1 MSRARAQSFVS
12 DSAAAAENEPTEN
25 LQRCLVY
32 CRMRPTKPGE
42 LNEKDGTFKLV
53 ELNKKRIIVGQNGE
67 KEYAYDGTF
76 GGDSTQEDIFQEVAK
91 PSLMHVLKGYTAA
104 IMCYGQTGTGKSFT
118 MSNTRL
124 GQEGII
130 PRSAGFLFDL
140 IEQTKTKE
148 YTLTAHFVQ
157 IYRDHLSDLM
167 KENQAEAK
175 VDIRFDTKKGVE
187 IMNCTNIPVPS
198 KAAFLEMYK
207 EGDARRI
214 VRPTKMNPESS
225 RGHTA
230 LVLYVKS
237 RSTDPDDMS
246 MPTEGKITFIDL
258 AGYER
263 FDKTGVKDPIHKD
276 EAKKINA
283 SLLSLGH
290 VVTALSQ
297 GEKFVPWRN
306 SKLTRL
312 LQDSIGGRSRSTIV
326 ITIGPSSASLH
337 ETTNSLEFGN
347 RAMDVAV
354 SSNKEENVDFQKLAA
369 KLQLLLDESEEHVNK
384 LVLAEKTREAERLD
398 RERRHKHDIDRLR
411 GRHRDELTRLME
423 EGATRERIE
432 ELLRLQEVEDLN
444 LQEQQI
450 EERDMDDSR
459 FEEEER
465 TMVQGIEQEHMVR
478 AASMRKEATA
488 AKQRELDTACEMIA
502 KLRNTEPTPE
512 ALLAIAAEISEQ
524 AGSPSP
530 SDPEE
535 AASPR
540 TVNSAELAILVR
552 QIEELKRE
560 AEEKEEKTRETTE
573 KMKAA
578 HLKCANLLKEQ
589 REKNKA
595 MVEETVARE
604 DLERLQGQLDEMT
617 TARDSAAS
625 HRDELED
632 KMQTMQKQVNHS
644 ASECE
649 KMALESKKAQSMIA
663 QLTAFK
669 EELEEKLQVARQE
682 REEVVEE
689 YNRKEREKEASR
701 EETAADSTRKITELN
716 GEIGELKATIGTV
729 EATLAE
735 VKAEKKSLDE
745 QLAALTANLEEQK
758 KLLAERDEKEKQ
770 LNAAIESEK
779 ERSEGASATGKK
791 RERELETAVEQ
802 CRDET
807 RAIEKQLKSEIE
819 DTETRCAQ
827 RVASLAEEI
836 RDLEQKLEQGTTASA
851 AQRDAA
857 AAAEASLSREAESLA
872 AASEEK
878 ALEITRLAAALA
890 QQEGLVAEAQQRAE
904 AAEKSLAD
912 LQEAHSEGA
921 ASRDT
926 LEQGNQELRDA
937 LQAREGALEQE
948 GVARKEAEE
957 QVQALSSEKEALTS
971 EKDRLEKELA
981 EVMEAKAGLE
991 KELEEASAAR
1001 EALQQSSTESQERST
1016 QQAAESAT
1024 ALQALDTRK
1033 GELEAEVASLGEK
1046 LAETEA
1052 ALAAAQEKVS
1062 ALEAAAGDS
1071 SEAAGVLTAERDG
1084 LQKELEEAKAELA
1097 ARDERLSD
1105 ASQQLAAAT
1114 EKLGGLTSEKEE
1126 LDVLLETAQDELTS
1140 ERKTLD
1146 AKNDE
1151 LQDLADKL
1159 KLSEDEAADAA
1170 AELNEEKKRFE
1181 DLEDAKDAL
1190 QRELEDAKAD
1200 SEEERER
1207 ITSEHAEE
1215 LAKERE
1221 RIEQLEDEAE
1231 CSTELQNVLEE
1242 RVKELEEELQR
1253 LQGDLKDLKTT
1264 SELETE
1270 ETRRRSNLEREQ
1282 ERLRQ
1287 EMEQAVM
1294 REQIK
1299 NARKNAVGGKYKY
1312 SSKLV
1317 SQLIGAGQMPIPR
1330 SAPPLLKREE
1340 ILETL
1345 DLEEVRSALRYNIV
1359 CVGAQHTGKSS
1370 IQKLLSHT
1378 SGGGLMKKAPDV
1390 VTPSPGFSRAEYI
1403 SKDKGSSKGFSLG
1416 KKNTVNTYFNVW
1428 DTPCD
1433 PRMLQGLPAG
1443 ALPAAGC
1450 CYTVSFFLNH
1460 EFVSEAKKM
1469 EEVLLGVFS
1478 CIGAK
1483 AKGKRVPVMLVGTR
1497 KDLLHNSKDGML
1509 AIKKIAEA
1517 KKWFRENAILKER
1530 FKLIDCFAVSVKD
1543 WSVQNDS
1550 GKTGVSSFGQIMS
1563 MLANELQ
1570 AVYPITPPALLG
1582 RDTTPAHQADIADWH
1597 HSLDGRDVSGDKAR
1611 EEKAIYESVLSII
1624 VLLHRMRQRKT
1635 WLVGQADFNS
1645 VVTDNI
1651 PSFALEPNPAVVD
1664 HIQDFLSCRGDAF
1677 SRRDLEYKDPREGV
1691 VVLDPLMLCNFVDTL
1706 MLPSLYLSLVDVY
1719 ADKPGHLKQVIQKST
1734 GFNVE
1739 EFWRPDWELI
1749 FDGKVSGTATS
1760 CLLKG
1765 FTPFKKDPVLGRRF
1779 LGLLGVCF
1787 QHDKLKTDQVD
1798 FMPSMAICTMSPE
1811 IQSLF
1816 LSLFKK
1822 TKGDWSP
1829 CSARI
1834 EQGVSAHVAS
1844 EVLRQVYQ
1852 MDPNAILW
1860 RDGAAF
1866 SDNGAWAYVKL
1877 EPARISICCEG
1888 KGSPLQKVLQKAVEA
1903 SLDSSAALTW
1913 KDGLHMDEL
1922 PRLPPA
1928 LSKEVDDAESIGAL
1942 LAKLPRD
1949 RLRGVSYPAGT
1960 IDLDM
1965 RRRH

>member
-836 RDLEQKLEQGTTASA
+836 RDLEQKLEQGTT
-851 AQRDAA
+851 
-857 AAAEASLSREAESLA
+857 ELA
-872 AASEEK
+872 AATARADE
-878 ALEITRLAAALA
+878 LATQVEDGKGREAAL
-890 QQEGLVAEAQQRAE
+890 QGQVEAEQA
-904 AAEKSLAD
+904 KLAD
-912 LQEAHSEGA
+912 AEGQ
-921 ASRDT
+921 RG
-926 LEQGNQELRDA
+926 EVGE
-937 LQAREGALEQE
+937 E
-948 GVARKEAEE
+948 VAR
-957 QVQALSSEKEALTS
+957 V
-971 EKDRLEKELA
+971 
-981 EVMEAKAGLE
+981 
-991 KELEEASAAR
+991 
-1001 EALQQSSTESQERST
+1001 
-1016 QQAAESAT
+1016 
-1024 ALQALDTRK
+1024 K
-1033 GELEAEVASLGEK
+1033 GELEACRA
-1046 LAETEA
+1046 
-1052 ALAAAQEKVS
+1052 
-1062 ALEAAAGDS
+1062 
-1071 SEAAGVLTAERDG
+1071 
-1084 LQKELEEAKAELA
+1084 ELEEAQKGLQDAEASHEDTKA
-1097 ARDERLSD
+1097 
-1105 ASQQLAAAT
+1105 
-1114 EKLGGLTSEKEE
+1114 
-1126 LDVLLETAQDELTS
+1126 LLEANE
-1140 ERKTLD
+1140 E
-1146 AKNDE
+1146 
-1151 LQDLADKL
+1151 
-1159 KLSEDEAADAA
+1159 
-1170 AELNEEKKRFE
+1170 ELNEEKKRFE

>member
-836 RDLEQKLEQGTTASA
+836 RDLEQKLEQGTTEL
-851 AQRDAA
+851 AA
-857 AAAEASLSREAESLA
+857 ATARADELATQVEDGKGREAALQGQVEAEQAKLADAEGQRGEVGEEVARVKGELEACRAELEEAQKGLQDAEASHEDT
-872 AASEEK
+872 K
-878 ALEITRLAAALA
+878 ALLEANEEDLKKRAAALA
-890 QQEGLVAEAQQRAE
+890 ELQTALDQAASDKESQAEAQSGL
-904 AAEKSLAD
+904 AAE
-912 LQEAHSEGA
+912 
-921 ASRDT
+921 RD
-926 LEQGNQELRDA
+926 
-937 LQAREGALEQE
+937 
-948 GVARKEAEE
+948 
-957 QVQALSSEKEALTS
+957 
-971 EKDRLEKELA
+971 
-981 EVMEAKAGLE
+981 GLV
-991 KELEEASAAR
+991 
-1001 EALQQSSTESQERST
+1001 
-1016 QQAAESAT
+1016 
-1024 ALQALDTRK
+1024 TRK